1 MDLLWMVAHI
11 GTRTHPFIHETI
23 QYVTFH
29 IILFK
34 HPTNKSKSYV
44 QMRGHGAG
52 VTEGRVWF
60 RI

>member
-11 GTRTHPFIHETI
+11 GTRTHPIIHETI

-44 QMRGHGAG
+44 QMRSHGAG